1 MEHHIL
7 ETTDLFKGAFLL
19 CKGGNVDDIRI
30 GYTGRKTAIFTI
42 SGSDVTDQLDDY
54 ENGKA
59 LVNPAHLRSELNYLK
74 DLMFNKLRKEERKDY
89 ANNRTEQNRCHQNQ
103 R

>member
-74 DLMFNKLRKEERKDY
+74 DLMFNKLRKYE
-89 ANNRTEQNRCHQNQ
+89 NQ
-103 R
+103 QTASRMKRS